1 MMMNFVSSGWEI
13 AISAMLPFATAII
26 FLIAEVKGPL
36 AKWFR
41 TWTGS
46 RTLDLAS
53 LSILFGLFAAL
64 LVNDVWQKANA
75 AGTAVHE
82 EGAAVRSLAHSARAA
97 GIEASIIPKLKAY
110 IASASAEDPYAR
122 ESTSGRGG
130 AGGAYDDLLAAI
142 TRTPGVDSGVRQ
154 TMLSSARDL
163 LRAHDNRLYLAND
176 ATAPIK
182 WFAILLFGT
191 ITQLGLLL
199 THVEDRR
206 TMRINVALFTVAFA
220 FCLIIVSIFDAP
232 FDIAVAGEPGNTLK
246 LALEGL

>member
-1 MMMNFVSSGWEI
+1 MESFLTSSWEI
-13 AISAMLPFATAII
+13 AISAALPFVTATV

-75 AGTAVHE
+75 AENAVHE
-82 EGAAVRSLAHSARAA
+82 EGAAVRSIAHSANA
-97 GIEASIIPKLKAY
+97 GGVEALIIPRLKDYVA
-110 IASASAEDPYAR
+110 AATAEDPYAA
-122 ESTSGRGG
+122 ESTS
-130 AGGAYDDLLAAI
+130 ADSKANKAYRALLTEI
-142 TRTPGVDSGVRQ
+142 TRAPGLESGVRGG
-154 TMLSSARDL
+154 MLQSARDL
-163 LRAHDNRLYLAND
+163 LRAHDNRLHLAND

-232 FDIAVAGEPGNTLK
+232 FDIAVAGEPGKTLR
-246 LALEGL
+246 LALESS